1 MQVGLFLEEK
11 PDGFKAAEQ
20 HISAGGSASPE
31 SVGVFCSHNTT
42 AIAILVEKSP
52 FKGQE
57 FNTSAFLT
65 PSLQIF
71 FSSFLQ
77 YIYMNIETLWV
88 NKETSNEVITEYI
101 HLQNPE
107 NK

>member
-1 MQVGLFLEEK
+1 MASKLQSNTSVLGALLRQRVL
-11 PDGFKAAEQ
+11 GFFAPIIQQLLLYLLK
-20 HISAGGSASPE
+20 
-31 SVGVFCSHNTT
+31 
-42 AIAILVEKSP
+42 KSP

-57 FNTSAFLT
+57 FNISAFLT

>member
-1 MQVGLFLEEK
+1 MASKLQSNTSVLGALLHQRVL
-11 PDGFKAAEQ
+11 GFFAPIIQQLLLYLLK
-20 HISAGGSASPE
+20 
-31 SVGVFCSHNTT
+31 
-42 AIAILVEKSP
+42 KSP

-57 FNTSAFLT
+57 FNISAFLT